1 MFFHYIKIAWRNLV
15 RHRVLTFINVSGLSV
30 GLACFSLFLLYAVHE
45 LSYDRFHEQASSL
58 YRVYDWWDLEGRSG
72 REPSATTPLGPALK
86 SDLAD
91 VEDFVRIQGGF
102 ERLVRTGNRV
112 NRIRVSFADP
122 QFFSLFTFPLL
133 EGNAATALADQHSIV
148 LTQARAI
155 QLFGKTD
162 VVGETVE
169 IQNNGAYEPFVVSGV
184 ADNVPAN
191 STITFD
197 MLGNFGYIL
206 ASADGRASMEDWH
219 MTIGVSTYVKLKSNS
234 SLMHEPEPLALFRQ
248 KYFVDEPKQLQERGL
263 WKGKGK
269 LPVGYGLQPI
279 TDMHTNVTIDP
290 WGASNTRNVWIL
302 ISISAGVLVIA
313 CINFIVLAI
322 GRSAGRSREVGVR
335 KVIGGRRQQLIYQFL
350 AESLLLSFFSAVI
363 GYGLAEVLLPFFN
376 DLSGR
381 SLTFSFR
388 QYPELAVL
396 LSGTVVVS
404 GLLAGSYP
412 ALVLS
417 GFRPVEALKNR
428 IRLAGSNL
436 FTRALVTFQFGISVA
451 LVLITVVILQQ
462 LSYMHTRDLG
472 LNQENVIA
480 VRADGTDT
488 KRIYPLFRTA
498 LQGNASILGVTG
510 SAMGLGADEGQM
522 GKGFKINDKM
532 VGVIEY
538 PVDEHYLEVM
548 GMRLVAGRN
557 FNAEA
562 ASDTMDAVI
571 VNEALVRNDLNT
583 TPEKALDIQLRSGKG
598 TKVVTIIGVVRD
610 FNFEPLTQ
618 TVRSQ
623 FFTQPPSFS
632 PSVFFVRLKGGD
644 PTESIALLE
653 RAWKGLAPDVPFSYS
668 FLDEKFEA
676 FYTSEQRW
684 SRIVGWAGGI
694 SIFLACLGLF
704 GLASL
709 AVANRT
715 KEVGIRKVLGASV
728 SSVTALLS
736 KDFIKLVLIAL
747 ILAAPAAWFVLEEWL
762 KTFAY
767 RITLQVWVFV
777 LTGVAVLAVAL
788 FTVGLQS
795 VRAAFMNPVDSLKTE

>member
-1 MFFHYIKIAWRNLV
+1 MFFHYIKIAWRNLA

-45 LSYDRFHEQASSL
+45 LSYDRFHEQSAGL
-58 YRVYDWWDLEGRSG
+58 YRVYDWWDYEGRSG

-91 VEDFVRIQGGF
+91 VEDFVRMQGGF
-102 ERLVRTGNRV
+102 ERLVRAGNQV
-112 NRIRVSFADP
+112 NRIRISFADP

-133 EGNAATALADQHSIV
+133 EGDAATALADPHSVV
-148 LTQARAI
+148 LTEARAL

-169 IQNNGAYEPFVVSGV
+169 IQNNGIYEPFIVSGV
-184 ADNVPAN
+184 ANDIPTN

-197 MLGNFGYIL
+197 ILGNFGYIL
-206 ASADGRASMEDWH
+206 ASPDGQASMGDWH
-219 MTIGVSTYVKLKSNS
+219 MTIGVSTYVKLKPNS
-234 SLMHEPEPLALFRQ
+234 DLMHEPERLALFRQ
-248 KYFVDEPKQLQERGL
+248 KYFVDEGKRLQERGV

-279 TDMHTNVTIDP
+279 ADMHTNVTIDP
-290 WGASNTRNVWIL
+290 WGASNTRNIWIL
-302 ISISAGVLVIA
+302 VGISAGVLAIA
-313 CINFIVLAI
+313 CINFIILAI

-335 KVIGGRRQQLIYQFL
+335 KVIGGRRLQLIYQFL
-350 AESLLLSFFSAVI
+350 AESLLLSFFSAII
-363 GYGLAEVLLPFFN
+363 GYGLAEALLPFFN
-376 DLSGR
+376 VLSGR

-388 QYPELAVL
+388 QYPELALL
-396 LSGTVVVS
+396 LSGTVVAS

-436 FTRALVTFQFGISVA
+436 FTRSLVTFQFGISAA
-451 LVLITVVILQQ
+451 LILVTVVILQQ

-472 LNQENVIA
+472 LNQENVVA

-488 KRIYPLFRTA
+488 EKIYPLFRTA

-510 SAMGLGADEGQM
+510 SAIGLGANEWQM
-522 GKGFKINDKM
+522 GHGFKINDKV

-538 PVDEHYLEVM
+538 PVDHRYIDVM
-548 GMRLVAGRN
+548 GMRLIAGRD
-557 FNAEA
+557 FNADA
-562 ASDTMDAVI
+562 ASDTMNAVI

-583 TPEKALDIQLRSGKG
+583 TPEKALDMQLRAAKG
-598 TKVVTIIGVVRD
+598 NKVVTIIGVVRD
-610 FNFEPLTQ
+610 FNFESLTRK
-618 TVRSQ
+618 VRSQ

-632 PSVFFVRLKGGD
+632 PAVFYVRLKSGD

-653 RAWKGLAPDVPFSYS
+653 RTWKSLAPDVPFSYS
-668 FLDEKFEA
+668 FLDEKFDA

-684 SRIVGWAGGI
+684 SRIVGWGGGI

-715 KEVGIRKVLGASV
+715 KEMGIRKVLGASV
-728 SSVTALLS
+728 ASVTLLLS
-736 KDFIKLVLIAL
+736 KDFVKLVLIAL
-747 ILAAPAAWFVLEEWL
+747 VLAAPVAWFVLEEWL

-767 RITLQVWVFV
+767 RISLQVWVFV
-777 LTGVAVLAVAL
+777 LAGAAVLAVAL

-795 VRAAFMNPVDSLKTE
+795 IRAAFMNPVDSLKTE